1 LTAVA
6 ADQPEDAG
14 LRLERRITAVSR
26 AHPER
31 WSPGDVYRVHLRIE
45 AGAATVWA
53 VLSDPVPAGA
63 SILGGGLGRDSAIAT
78 RGEQAPDEGIRPTFV
93 ERDAGMYRAYFEVLP
108 RGVHDVEY
116 TVRVDAP
123 GRFQMPP
130 TRIEALYQPEV
141 HGSVPNAPFD
151 VEAP

>member
-1 LTAVA
+1 AVA
-6 ADQPEDAG
+6 AGQPEDAG
-14 LRLERRITAVSR
+14 LRLERRVTAVSR
-26 AHPER
+26 AHPGH

-45 AGAATVWA
+45 AETPAVWA

-63 SILGGGLGRDSAIAT
+63 SILGGGLGRDSAIAI
-78 RGEQAPDEGIRPTFV
+78 RGEQTSGEGITPTFV

-130 TRIEALYQPEV
+130 TR
-141 HGSVPNAPFD
+141 
-151 VEAP
+151 